1 MAGYKP
7 ATMTSRHPIERNDN
21 MTPQRYNSAIQRV
34 KGFLELASGLYDTSL
49 SYQTQRA
56 AEGVLQTDSRLG
68 YYVQLSLLP
77 RGKQGECIALSFAAD
92 SFREIKLLA
101 EGKVSVAWI
110 NPSASV
116 TLAYRGM
123 GPLRGRVPLRTI
135 ATFPSWDVMGFAVHE
150 STGITS
156 LEQIKNERIPIRLST
171 GPASPR
177 DLIESPVTF
186 MVSAALK
193 AAGFTFGDIR
203 KWGGKIQ
210 AISRPSHPDRRAA
223 IEKGTVNAV
232 FDEGI
237 KSWGQSVL
245 EHGFRYLPIEGAVLR
260 KLKAMGYRPGF
271 VPKSQFKGLTADVPT
286 IDFSGWPMV
295 VRADMPKDVAYA
307 LCEAI
312 ELRQKSIPTD
322 NFRPLSIAD
331 LCANNEEAPYDVP
344 LHPGARKFYGERG
357 YLK

>member
-1 MAGYKP
+1 MSTK
-7 ATMTSRHPIERNDN
+7 
-21 MTPQRYNSAIQRV
+21 QRYNAAIQRA

-49 SYQTQRA
+49 SYRTRRA

-68 YYVQLSLLP
+68 YYLKLSLLP
-77 RGKQGECIALSFAAD
+77 RGKQGDCVSLSFAAD
-92 SFREIKLLA
+92 SFRELKLLG

-116 TLAYRGM
+116 TLAYRGT
-123 GPLRGRVPLRTI
+123 GPLSGRIPLRTI
-135 ATFPSWDVMGFAVHE
+135 AVFPSWDVVGFAVHE

-156 LEQIKNERIPIRLST
+156 LEQIKKERFPLRLST
-171 GPASPR
+171 GPTSER

-186 MVSAALK
+186 VVSAALK
-193 AAGFTFGDIR
+193 AAGFTIADIR
-203 KWGGKIQ
+203 RWGGKIQ
-210 AISRPSHPDRRAA
+210 AVSRPSHPDRRASVDN
-223 IEKGTVNAV
+223 GTVNAV

-245 EHGFRYLPIEGAVLR
+245 DRGFRYLPIDGALMR
-260 KLKAMGYRPGF
+260 QLKKMGYRPGI
-271 VPKSQFKGLTADVPT
+271 VPKANFKGMASDVPT

-295 VRADMPKDVAYA
+295 VRADMPNAVAYA

-312 ELRQKSIPTD
+312 ELRRKSIPTD
-322 NFRPLSIAD
+322 NFKPLNIAD
-331 LCANNEEAPYDVP
+331 LCANDNEAPYDVP
-344 LHPGARKFYGERG
+344 LHPGARRFYRERG

>member
-1 MAGYKP
+1 
-7 ATMTSRHPIERNDN
+7 

-34 KGFLELASGLYDTSL
+34 KGFLEMASALYDTSL
-49 SYQTQRA
+49 SYQTRRA
-56 AEGVLQTDSRLG
+56 AEGVLQTDTRLG
-68 YYVQLSLLP
+68 YYLRLSLLP
-77 RGKQGECIALSFAAD
+77 RGKQGDCISLSFAAD
-92 SFREIKLLA
+92 SFRELKLLA

-116 TLAYRGM
+116 TLAYRGT

-156 LEQIKNERIPIRLST
+156 LEQIKKERIPIRLST
-171 GPASPR
+171 GPAGQR
-177 DLIESPVTF
+177 DLLESPVTF

-193 AAGFTFGDIR
+193 AAGFTFADIR

-210 AISRPSHPDRRAA
+210 AVARPSHPDRRDA
-223 IEKGTVNAV
+223 IETGTVNAV

-260 KLKAMGYRPGF
+260 KLKTMGYRPDPCRNHSSR
-271 VPKSQFKGLTADVPT
+271 VLPPT
-286 IDFSGWPMV
+286 FRRLISAAGRWPCAPTCRTMSPM
-295 VRADMPKDVAYA
+295 RYA
-307 LCEAI
+307 
-312 ELRQKSIPTD
+312 KP
-322 NFRPLSIAD
+322 
-331 LCANNEEAPYDVP
+331 
-344 LHPGARKFYGERG
+344 
-357 YLK
+357 